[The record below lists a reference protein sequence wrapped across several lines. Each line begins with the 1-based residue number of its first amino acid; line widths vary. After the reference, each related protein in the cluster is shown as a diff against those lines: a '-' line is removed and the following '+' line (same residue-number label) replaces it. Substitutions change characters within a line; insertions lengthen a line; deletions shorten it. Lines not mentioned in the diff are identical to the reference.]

1 MVVFGKNWE
10 NFNSHPGNPRGYPK
24 CTSTV
29 GIPRPIAPPPH
40 YPHPDTPWSTTKGY
54 KYCGITAKH
63 GVRMNFLNLTGIPH
77 IALGAELWKL
87 LFYLEQKK
95 EAYIFLKIDLLGY
108 KTAVFYIFLSFWTLK
123 LFQ

>member
-87 LFYLEQKK
+87 LCILFRIKQSTGDCHPMFQPY
-95 EAYIFLKIDLLGY
+95 
-108 KTAVFYIFLSFWTLK
+108 FLSKKDYHSSLIG
-123 LFQ
+123 LL

>member
-29 GIPRPIAPPPH
+29 GIPRLIAPPPH
-40 YPHPDTPWSTTKGY
+40 YPHPDTPWSTTTGY

-77 IALGAELWKL
+77 IALEVP
-87 LFYLEQKK
+87 
-95 EAYIFLKIDLLGY
+95 LGSNDNIEFF
-108 KTAVFYIFLSFWTLK
+108 KHFMNILQRRNMPHFKAFGMINL
-123 LFQ
+123 

>member
-1 MVVFGKNWE
+1 MVVLGMNWE

-87 LFYLEQKK
+87 LFYLNRIKQRTEDCHPIVPP
-95 EAYIFLKIDLLGY
+95 Y
-108 KTAVFYIFLSFWTLK
+108 FLSKKDYHSSLIG
-123 LFQ
+123 LL